1 MRRSSAT
8 RSARVIGAFSIA
20 VVVAACGP
28 AASGPTAERV
38 VPERTASGTSD
49 AGPRSAHPSDAVDGV
64 GWGLAAPFALHP
76 GGPSDAGFASSVPGP
91 AAAAVVGRA
100 GVGSPGATATA
111 TATATGT
118 GTDAGSGVG
127 AESVIVA
134 GSRLVSSW
142 PAEFPGAID
151 AVDAAAQPPDPVLQ
165 PLIRRLLWGLAVAT
179 DTGERTD
186 AASDPATMAAL
197 WRVQRAAGLAA
208 TGLVDGPTAAALQ
221 AAVAIPADRLPAAA
235 LVDLS
240 EQRVYV
246 ANAAGAVIA
255 LFPVSTGGEGTETP
269 TGAFAVQERIRVG
282 TSETNAVV
290 HMDYFTV
297 FNGGVGFH
305 GIPWVGDRDVR
316 LWTPL
321 GEYGVSHGCVRMDD
335 ADAAFL
341 YRELPDGASVVVVD

>member
-8 RSARVIGAFSIA
+8 RSARVIGVFSLA
-20 VVVAACGP
+20 VVVVAACG
-28 AASGPTAERV
+28 T
-38 VPERTASGTSD
+38 
-49 AGPRSAHPSDAVDGV
+49 AGPRPMPDRMVTARAALGTAGADPGVDRPSIGADRGIWGQAVPVAGRPTAPPV
-64 GWGLAAPFALHP
+64 ATEPVAAPVAVASSSF
-76 GGPSDAGFASSVPGP
+76 GFAIAAEVGS
-91 AAAAVVGRA
+91 AAAGSAATTLSGGTRDTGADGAVAPV
-100 GVGSPGATATA
+100 
-111 TATATGT
+111 
-118 GTDAGSGVG
+118 TDP
-127 AESVIVA
+127 
-134 GSRLVSSW
+134 RLASSW

-151 AVDAAAQPPDPVLQ
+151 AVDPVAPADPLWQ
-165 PLIRRLLWGLAVAT
+165 PLVRRLLWGLAVAT
-179 DTGERTD
+179 DTGERAD
-186 AASDPATMAAL
+186 AASDPATTAAL

-208 TGLVDGPTAAALQ
+208 TGLVDGPTVEALQ
-221 AAVAIPADRLPAAA
+221 ATVSAPVDRLPAAV

-297 FNGGVGFH
+297 FNGGIGFH

-321 GEYGVSHGCVRMDD
+321 GEYGVSHGCVRMND

-341 YRELPDGASVVVVD
+341 YHELPDGAPVTVLD